1 MRQKIMMGC
10 VLILGV
16 MTLSTAH
23 AKRVALLIGNATYQ
37 YENRLSNPINDAVLL
52 QNVLKNDLKFDEV
65 KLVKDADIRTLNREV
80 EAFNQTA
87 QNADVAVIYFSGHGQ
102 QGENRQNYLLA
113 TDAKIEQAA
122 DLRLSAVS
130 SDDLVSATEGAK
142 ARVVILDACRD
153 RPNSGFKSA
162 TKGLSRA
169 PISGQGL
176 LVAYATEAGKVAQDG
191 STGNSP
197 YAKALAQAIRKNDKS
212 IFAIFDEVADEVKV
226 MTKGQQSPTREGNLR
241 IDVYFV
247 NPTITVNQNSKTT
260 DKPDAELMFWDSIK
274 NETEARG
281 YVAYLEQYPQGRFK
295 ALAKTRIQK
304 YSPVYASLMLD
315 DDKKPILTLPVQNT
329 VTHLNDSELMQQG
342 MWRDPKTNLL
352 WMRCSLGQTW
362 DGATC
367 MGEAS
372 KHTWDNAF
380 KTIEEMNREGFG
392 GYKDWRLP
400 DIEELNS
407 IRYCSDGY
415 ESMPNI
421 PTTTKTGR
429 AKSIYIKCG
438 SGSQRPT
445 IDTKIFPNTK
455 VGWEDY
461 WSSSSDCDG
470 SKHLAW
476 SVSLFFGSSSC
487 GASFKTNNN
496 LVRAVRNG
504 Q

>member
-10 VLILGV
+10 VLIIGV
-16 MTLSTAH
+16 MTLSIAH

-37 YENRLSNPINDAVLL
+37 YENRLSNPINDALLL

-65 KLVKDADIRTLNREV
+65 RLVKDADIRTLNREV

-113 TDAKIEQAA
+113 TDAKIEQTA
-122 DLRLSAVS
+122 DLRLSTVS

-169 PISGQGL
+169 PISGQGV

-226 MTKGQQSPTREGNLR
+226 ATKGQQSPTREGNLR

-247 NPTITVNQNSKTT
+247 NPAITVTQNNNKRITYS
-260 DKPDAELMFWDSIK
+260 DAELMFWDSIK
-274 NETEARG
+274 DETEARG
-281 YVAYLEQYPQGRFK
+281 YVAYLQQYPNGRFK

-315 DDKKPILTLPVQNT
+315 DDTKLT
-329 VTHLNDSELMQQG
+329 S
-342 MWRDPKTNLL
+342 
-352 WMRCSLGQTW
+352 
-362 DGATC
+362 
-367 MGEAS
+367 
-372 KHTWDNAF
+372 
-380 KTIEEMNREGFG
+380 
-392 GYKDWRLP
+392 
-400 DIEELNS
+400 
-407 IRYCSDGY
+407 
-415 ESMPNI
+415 
-421 PTTTKTGR
+421 PT
-429 AKSIYIKCG
+429 
-438 SGSQRPT
+438 P
-445 IDTKIFPNTK
+445 
-455 VGWEDY
+455 
-461 WSSSSDCDG
+461 
-470 SKHLAW
+470 
-476 SVSLFFGSSSC
+476 
-487 GASFKTNNN
+487 
-496 LVRAVRNG
+496 
-504 Q
+504 